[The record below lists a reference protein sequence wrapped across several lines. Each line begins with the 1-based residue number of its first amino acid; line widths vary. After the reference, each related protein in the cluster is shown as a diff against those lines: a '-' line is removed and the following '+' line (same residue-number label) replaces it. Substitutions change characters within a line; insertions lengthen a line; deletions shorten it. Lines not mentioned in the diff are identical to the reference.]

1 MWESSTHGQ
10 DTQAPFTAVIL
21 IVPYI
26 YVSSFTDPLPAILHS
41 LLTTTFNPDT
51 MISMKLRLRDVE

>member
-41 LLTTTFNPDT
+41 LLTTFNPDT